1 MRRNSLELARHL
13 DRIVAGLLV
22 ATLAVALLPGP
33 APGAERGSVLE
44 YRVKAAFLYNFA
56 KFTEWPA
63 QDTGPIVLG
72 VLGQDPFGAIL
83 DQTVEQKTINGRQ
96 VVIRRFSFVPLAKE
110 CHIVFVGTSEKA
122 RFAEILPKL
131 ASLGI
136 LTVGERRGFLQ
147 SGGMVEFVVED
158 NNVHFE
164 INPETVRRAGIHVSS
179 NLLKLSRSRSE

>member
-1 MRRNSLELARHL
+1 MP
-13 DRIVAGLLV
+13 RIVSVLPMAMLAAALVQGL
-22 ATLAVALLPGP
+22 AH
-33 APGAERGSVLE
+33 GAERDSALE

-56 KFTEWPA
+56 KFVAWPV

-83 DQTVEQKTINGRQ
+83 DQTVDQKTINGRP
-96 VVIRRFSFVPLAKE
+96 VVVRRFSKVPLAKE
-110 CHIVFVGTSEKA
+110 CDIVFVGTSEKA

-136 LTVGERRGFLQ
+136 LTVGERHGFLQ
-147 SGGMVEFVVED
+147 AAGMVEFVVED

-164 INPETVRRAGIHVSS
+164 INPEAVRHAGIHISS
-179 NLLKLSRSRSE
+179 NLLKLSRSGRE

>member
-1 MRRNSLELARHL
+1 VQRNSLEFARHSN
-13 DRIVAGLLV
+13 RIVAGLV
-22 ATLAVALLPGP
+22 FATLAAAQLPGP
-33 APGAERGSVLE
+33 ARGAERDSALE

-56 KFTEWPA
+56 KFVEWPA

-83 DQTVEQKTINGRQ
+83 DQTVGQKTINGRP
-96 VVIRRFSFVPLAKE
+96 VVVRRFASVPQARE
-110 CHIVFVGTSEKA
+110 CHIVFVGASEKA
-122 RFAEILPKL
+122 RSAEILPRL
-131 ASLGI
+131 ANSGI

-147 SGGMVEFVVED
+147 AGGMVEFVVED

-164 INPETVRRAGIHVSS
+164 INPEAVRRAGIHISA